1 MGDLIGRQTDVR
13 RFGGAASGKARLI
26 GQPLQYLVGRSYKDD
41 RFNHLVGT
49 SCGHSG
55 EIPSGMCL
63 LNGARF
69 LSETDII
76 EIGIIMRGLRVESH
90 GRAGVRSEEHTSEL
104 QSLMR
109 ISYAVFCLKKK
120 TNTTHKT

>member
-90 GRAGVRSEEHTSEL
+90 GRAGVLDGFAAIVAYHYERAQLDLRSEEHTSEL
-104 QSLMR
+104 QS
-109 ISYAVFCLKKK
+109 
-120 TNTTHKT
+120 

>member
-55 EIPSGMCL
+55 AIPSGMCL
-63 LNGARF
+63 LTGARF
-69 LSETDII
+69 LFET
-76 EIGIIMRGLRVESH
+76 EI
-90 GRAGVRSEEHTSEL
+90 RSEECRRGTEWASKVGSREVPAPKKTH
-104 QSLMR
+104 
-109 ISYAVFCLKKK
+109 KKK
-120 TNTTHKT
+120 

>member
-76 EIGIIMRGLRVESH
+76 EIGIIMRGLRVERDRKSTRLNSSH
-90 GRAGVRSEEHTSEL
+90 
-104 QSLMR
+104 
-109 ISYAVFCLKKK
+109 
-120 TNTTHKT
+120 